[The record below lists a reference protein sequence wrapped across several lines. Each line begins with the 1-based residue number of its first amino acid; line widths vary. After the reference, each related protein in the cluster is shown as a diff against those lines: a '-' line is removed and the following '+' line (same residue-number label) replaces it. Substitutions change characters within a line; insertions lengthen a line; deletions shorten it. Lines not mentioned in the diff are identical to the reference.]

1 MEFRLIAVC
10 AVMVLTGCA
19 SVPRQPFNKEA
30 NPHVR
35 KIALVS
41 ISSPEEYSVSIVNHP
56 GASFGLIGGI
66 AAAADISSKST
77 EFTKLQG
84 DKRKQIGPEL
94 ANAITQALTQN
105 GTFEIVQVDSGS
117 KGQPRIAYLKDYP
130 QAECD
135 AYLDVVIQQAGY
147 IAQYATT
154 PYVPT
159 LSVPVRLVDA
169 KSKTVLYT
177 TTFFMTDGNIPDGG
191 KQLPPDPS
199 YGFKDFDELKA
210 AAGRSGDGLRNGVNT
225 VAKQIAADLR

>member
-1 MEFRLIAVC
+1 MQFRLIAVC
-10 AVMVLTGCA
+10 AVMLLTGCA

-66 AAAADISSKST
+66 AAVADMSSKSS
-77 EFTKLQG
+77 EFTRLQG
-84 DKRKQIGPEL
+84 EKRQQIGPEL
-94 ANAITQALTQN
+94 GDAIAQALSQD
-105 GTFEIVQVDSGS
+105 GTFEIVRVDSGAR
-117 KGQPRIAYLKDYP
+117 QTPRIAYLENYP

-147 IAQYATT
+147 VAQYATA

-177 TTFFMTDGNIPDGG
+177 TTFFMTDGNIPAGG
-191 KQLPPDPS
+191 KQLAPDSS
-199 YGFKDFDELKA
+199 YGFADFDALKA
-210 AAGRSGDGLRNGVNT
+210 AAGRSGEGLRNGVNT
-225 VAKQIAADLR
+225 VAKQLAADLR